1 MLRIGL
7 RLVDLNNYLLIAY
20 MFKINRPKYP
30 GKIRWSSRRLEDV
43 FRVKILRLRRPLED
57 VLKRSSRRLRRRKI
71 VTLMTS

>member
-30 GKIRWSSRRLEDV
+30 AKICWSSRRLEDV
-43 FRVKILRLRRPLED
+43 LKRYLED
-57 VLKRSSRRLRRRKI
+57 VLKRYLEDVLKKYLEGVFKTSRR
-71 VTLMTS
+71 